1 MKCPFCKEEMKTG
14 TISQDRY
21 ALKWVPEESD
31 KGLLNF
37 TPFIKGIKL
46 TSMSNLT
53 VKVFI
58 VKTAENLS
66 LMKITCINMT
76 KPGKVAWFF
85 ISLKVLLF
93 LKLSSQQNL

>member
-1 MKCPFCKEEMKTG
+1 MFSPKQYGIKRLGKTRRIHMKCPFCKEEMKTG

-21 ALKWVPEESD
+21 ALKWVSEVAN

-53 VKVFI
+53 VKVFHCEKCRKFI
-58 VKTAENLS
+58 IDEDNLH
-66 LMKITCINMT
+66 
-76 KPGKVAWFF
+76 
-85 ISLKVLLF
+85 
-93 LKLSSQQNL
+93 

>member
-21 ALKWVPEESD
+21 ALKWVSEDTD

-53 VKVFI
+53 VKVFHCEKCRKFI
-58 VKTAENLS
+58 IDEDNLH
-66 LMKITCINMT
+66 
-76 KPGKVAWFF
+76 
-85 ISLKVLLF
+85 
-93 LKLSSQQNL
+93 

>member
-1 MKCPFCKEEMKTG
+1 MKCPFCKEEMKIG

-21 ALKWVPEESD
+21 ALKWVPEDAD

-53 VKVFI
+53 VKAFHCEICRKFI
-58 VKTAENLS
+58 IDEDNLH
-66 LMKITCINMT
+66 
-76 KPGKVAWFF
+76 
-85 ISLKVLLF
+85 
-93 LKLSSQQNL
+93 